1 MNVFSGI
8 FNPQISQI
16 TPVPSP
22 GATGQALITLIIM
35 KDDAKPMVF
44 NSPQLAA
51 IKNIIHSF

>member
-1 MNVFSGI
+1 MFD
-8 FNPQISQI
+8 PQISQI

-35 KDDAKPMVF
+35 KDDEKSIRL

-51 IKNIIHSF
+51 TEKIKYSF